1 VIVVGDARET
11 KLPSRSVDLVVTSP
25 PYFGLRTYGALGEIG
40 GEATPAEY
48 VKAMT
53 DAGRRASH
61 GPGLPRRRAEPRVRR
76 HRPHPGVR
84 VTAVLGVDPGGTTG
98 VALVAFKRGRYH
110 LYAHRGLVGTAAE
123 VAADLQDKGTELM
136 MLGVPVAV
144 ERFVVSRRAGR
155 SSSAAAGEKARHII
169 GALETSGAHLH
180 RATAS
185 EVKRWA
191 TDKRLA
197 AAGLRPTQGLPHTRD
212 ACRHALYTLVK
223 HYGCPDPLGRR
234 YQEADQ

>member
-1 VIVVGDARET
+1 
-11 KLPSRSVDLVVTSP
+11 
-25 PYFGLRTYGALGEIG
+25 
-40 GEATPAEY
+40 
-48 VKAMT
+48 M
-53 DAGRRASH
+53 
-61 GPGLPRRRAEPRVRR
+61 
-76 HRPHPGVR
+76 
-84 VTAVLGVDPGGTTG
+84 TAVLGVDPGGTTG
-98 VALVAFKRGRYH
+98 LALVMFEEGRYH
-110 LYAHRGLVGTAAE
+110 LGGHLGVPLTAAE
-123 VAADLQDKGTELM
+123 TVGQVHAMAWPNDVL
-136 MLGVPVAV
+136 AV

-169 GALETSGAHLH
+169 GALETDGAFFLH

-197 AAGLRPTQGLPHTRD
+197 AAGLAPTQGLPHTRD

>member
-1 VIVVGDARET
+1 
-11 KLPSRSVDLVVTSP
+11 
-25 PYFGLRTYGALGEIG
+25 
-40 GEATPAEY
+40 
-48 VKAMT
+48 M
-53 DAGRRASH
+53 
-61 GPGLPRRRAEPRVRR
+61 
-76 HRPHPGVR
+76 
-84 VTAVLGVDPGGTTG
+84 TAVLGVDPGGTTG
-98 VALVAFKRGRYH
+98 VALVVCEHGRYR
-110 LYAHRGLVGTAAE
+110 LWLCAGLVGPVAEVTAELIAVYAAE
-123 VAADLQDKGTELM
+123 VDT
-136 MLGVPVAV
+136 VAI

-169 GALETSGAHLH
+169 GALETSGARLH

-197 AAGLRPTQGLPHTRD
+197 AAGLAPTQGLPHTRD

-223 HYGCPDPLGRR
+223 HYGCPDPLSSR